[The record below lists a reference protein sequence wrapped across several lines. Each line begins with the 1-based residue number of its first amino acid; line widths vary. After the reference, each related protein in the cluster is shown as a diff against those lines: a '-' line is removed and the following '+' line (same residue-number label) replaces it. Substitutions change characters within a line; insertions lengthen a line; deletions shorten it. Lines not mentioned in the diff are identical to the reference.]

1 MKSCPACGG
10 SAACRPPV
18 ASPISCASTLAFLS
32 AAMLHD
38 RRRLGAFF
46 AGGVYLLLVAGLIA
60 HNIAAIQGS
69 EAVRAL
75 LLDYAYWPRLTVS
88 LLAGAALGLA
98 GVLMQQVLQNP
109 IAAPETLGVNAGA
122 HLALT
127 IGLLASPALHAAH
140 PELLVIAGAF
150 AAWGLIAAVGW
161 RGRADPTTLILAGF
175 VVSFAL
181 GSISSLLM

>member
-1 MKSCPACGG
+1 
-10 SAACRPPV
+10 
-18 ASPISCASTLAFLS
+18 
-32 AAMLHD
+32 MLHD

-109 IAAPETLGVNAGA
+109 IAAPE
-122 HLALT
+122 
-127 IGLLASPALHAAH
+127 
-140 PELLVIAGAF
+140 
-150 AAWGLIAAVGW
+150 
-161 RGRADPTTLILAGF
+161 
-175 VVSFAL
+175 
-181 GSISSLLM
+181 

>member
-1 MKSCPACGG
+1 
-10 SAACRPPV
+10 
-18 ASPISCASTLAFLS
+18 
-32 AAMLHD
+32 
-38 RRRLGAFF
+38 
-46 AGGVYLLLVAGLIA
+46 
-60 HNIAAIQGS
+60 
-69 EAVRAL
+69 
-75 LLDYAYWPRLTVS
+75 
-88 LLAGAALGLA
+88 
-98 GVLMQQVLQNP
+98 
-109 IAAPETLGVNAGA
+109 ETLGVNAGA

-181 GSISSLLM
+181 GSISS